1 MRVNE
6 RGDGMVIV
14 WQCEWS
20 QGKRA
25 VIELRS

>member
-1 MRVNE
+1 MNE

-14 WQCEWS
+14 WQCEWPS